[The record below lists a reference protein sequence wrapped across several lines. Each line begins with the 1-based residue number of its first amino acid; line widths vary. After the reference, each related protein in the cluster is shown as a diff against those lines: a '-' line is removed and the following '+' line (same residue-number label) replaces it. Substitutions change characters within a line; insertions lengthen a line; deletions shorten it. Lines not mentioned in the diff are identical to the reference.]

1 MKKLLLTLFLMSG
14 ICYSQAVKFGTP
26 TYQGTVVTL
35 PVDFENIPPF
45 GSISCKIWYDSDK
58 YTLIDAVT
66 DPSLLSIGWGMAGT
80 DGMYLLYGWFS
91 QGYSSAY
98 SEHPFYFRLQQNKP
112 GCSPLS
118 WVVSPSDSFIGD
130 IFSNEIPCDFENS
143 TLCGQKVAPLPRA
156 HWVNK
161 YNILGQTY

>member
-1 MKKLLLTLFLMSG
+1 MWTVG
-14 ICYSQAVKFGTP
+14 YAQTVKFGTP
-26 TYQGTVVTL
+26 SFQGTVVTL
-35 PVDFENIPPF
+35 PVDFEYVPPF

-66 DPSLLSIGWGMAGT
+66 DPTLLAIGPGMWGT
-80 DGMYLLYGWFS
+80 DGITLRYGWFS
-91 QGYSSAY
+91 LGYMSAY

-112 GCSPLS
+112 GCTPLY

-130 IFSNEIPCDFENS
+130 IFSNEIPCTFENS

-161 YNILGQTY
+161 YNILGQQTRE